1 MAVSVEEVKAEVM
14 PEQMESPGGAQTGR
28 TSQAPDMDRIC
39 LELRRCADR
48 LERLCTD

>member
-14 PEQMESPGGAQTGR
+14 PEPVESPGGTQTGR

-48 LERLCTD
+48 LERLWTD